1 MNLNLDYLPNQV
13 LLAPV
18 IQGNKPGFTEVILVR
33 YLNAPVKEKLD
44 NGESILL
51 DCVIHYPSLRQSANA
66 CSAMLKPAP
75 PTL

>member
-1 MNLNLDYLPNQV
+1 MKLNPDYLPNQV

-18 IQGNKPGFTEVILVR
+18 IQGNKPGFTEVILVQ
-33 YLNAPVKEKLD
+33 YLDTPIMEKLD
-44 NGESILL
+44 NGEEIQL
-51 DCVIHYPSLRQSANA
+51 DCVIHYPRLRQSANA